1 MNRTFVRTIT
11 QSLTAHKARTF
22 LTLLGMIVSVMA
34 IVVVVTIGQGIARYV
49 SDQVGSFGAQSIQ
62 VEVKVPSTDQLS
74 NSNYSS
80 QALGVQITTL
90 TLDDAAAV
98 SKLPGV
104 AATTVGLITQQ
115 KTRAGNKDTQ
125 ALILGTTAQQLQVDR
140 NVKIAQGAFFT
151 PADDA
156 AHAQVAVLGSA
167 IKEELFGAFTDAVG
181 KRIKIGRNRY
191 RVVGVLRERGAT
203 FGFSW
208 DDVIYLPVTTVQKK
222 LMGVDYVQ
230 YITVRAADGTD
241 PQTVADDITALL
253 RIRHGTHGPDDDFG
267 AATIQEVQD
276 TMSSVLKSVNILL
289 LLLASISLLVGGVG
303 IMNVMLVAVQE
314 RVREIGLRRA
324 LGARA
329 QDIRAQ
335 FLAEAVVIA
344 LIGALIGIVLG
355 ATLVLAATVAVHSR
369 GMDVPVTLSAI
380 GPLIGIGFALIAG
393 VVFGSYPA
401 LRAARITPI
410 EALRR

>member
-1 MNRTFVRTIT
+1 MNRAFVRTIT
-11 QSLTAHKARTF
+11 QSLTAHKVRTF

-34 IVVVVTIGQGIARYV
+34 IVVVVTIGEGVARYV
-49 SDQVGSFGAQSIQ
+49 SDQVGSFGAQSVQ

-74 NSNYSS
+74 NSNYTN

-90 TLDDAAAV
+90 TLDDAAAIA
-98 SKLPGV
+98 KLPGV
-104 AATTVGLITQQ
+104 ATTAVGLITQQ
-115 KTRAGNKDTQ
+115 KTRFAGKSTH
-125 ALILGTTAQQLQVDR
+125 ALILGTTAQQPQVDR
-140 NVKIAQGAFFT
+140 NVKIARGAFFA
-151 PADDA
+151 PVDDV

-167 IKEELFGAFTDAVG
+167 IKEELFGPFADAVG

-191 RVVGVLRERGAT
+191 RVVGVLQERGAM

-230 YITVRAADGTD
+230 YITVRAADDAD

-253 RIRHGTHGPDDDFG
+253 RIRHDTHGPDDDFG
-267 AATIQEVQD
+267 VATIREAQD
-276 TMSSVLKSVNILL
+276 TMDGVLKSVNILL

-329 QDIRAQ
+329 WDIRVQ

-355 ATLVLAATVAVHSR
+355 VALVFGATVAAHSR
-369 GMDVPVTLSAI
+369 GMDVPMTLSAT
-380 GPLIGIGFALIAG
+380 GPLIGIGFAVIAG
-393 VVFGSYPA
+393 VVFGYYPA
-401 LRAARITPI
+401 LRAARTSPI
-410 EALRR
+410 EALRQ